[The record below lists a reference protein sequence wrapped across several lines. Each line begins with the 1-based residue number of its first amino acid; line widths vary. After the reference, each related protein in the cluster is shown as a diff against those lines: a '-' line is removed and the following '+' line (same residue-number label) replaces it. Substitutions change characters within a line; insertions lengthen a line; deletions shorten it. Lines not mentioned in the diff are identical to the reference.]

1 MTTELTRPLPRS
13 WWLQKGAYFQFMI
26 RELTSLAVL
35 AYTLL
40 IVWALWSAAASE
52 AFSTFFDFLKTPL
65 SVWLHMVVLTLALYH
80 TGTWIALTPK
90 VMVLWRDDEQVDPDV
105 IAGAN
110 GILFLAIS
118 TGVLW
123 LVLG

>member
-1 MTTELTRPLPRS
+1 MTRELRRPLPRS
-13 WWLQKGAYFQFMI
+13 WWLARAIYFQFMM

-35 AYTLL
+35 AYTGLMT
-40 IVWALWSAAASE
+40 WALWSSGAAGSWS
-52 AFSTFFDFLKTPL
+52 AFLEFLESPL
-65 SVWLHMVVLTLALYH
+65 SVWLHVVILVLALFH

-90 VMVLWRDDEQVDPDV
+90 VLVLWREDEQVEPDV

-110 GILFLAIS
+110 GILFLAVS
-118 TGVLW
+118 GVVLW